1 MLTVGDFKEE
11 DIRVLLYYSFN
22 FYVSLKFTLKVGK
35 EKEFIQKM
43 YQAQEIQGIFLHK
56 VFFCSLL
63 GSQSFHQ
70 IHEGPPPYPAR
81 GLIPLTFLPAPS
93 LLIHRR
99 HISLFYP
106 LPLFIANSPVPFF
119 PPSANERA
127 CSNSFPDTDSNS
139 CAEDEAGALGRGLAF
154 QLLGLARQVNNRPL
168 LFMMRGWKG
177 KREELMLIF
186 CHLDPDARMPSFPP

>member
-1 MLTVGDFKEE
+1 MLTVGEFKEE
-11 DIRVLLYYSFN
+11 DIWVLLYYSFN

-63 GSQSFHQ
+63 GGQSFHQ

-119 PPSANERA
+119 PLLQMKEAAQALSLTLTVIAVLKMRREHWGGGLPF
-127 CSNSFPDTDSNS
+127 SFQDWP
-139 CAEDEAGALGRGLAF
+139 
-154 QLLGLARQVNNRPL
+154 
-168 LFMMRGWKG
+168 G
-177 KREELMLIF
+177 KLTIGPFYLR
-186 CHLDPDARMPSFPP
+186 